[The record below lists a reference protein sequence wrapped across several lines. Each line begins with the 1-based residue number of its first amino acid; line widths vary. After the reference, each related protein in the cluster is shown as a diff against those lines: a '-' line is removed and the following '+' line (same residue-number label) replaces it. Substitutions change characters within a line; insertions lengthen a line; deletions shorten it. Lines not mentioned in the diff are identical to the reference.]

1 MNMNLG
7 INIYHDKDDKN
18 CEICNT
24 KATRYFQHIKTKKH
38 IYNREQIVNKNW
50 SLKYEDYIE
59 KVDNTIDNDV
69 NGILYKPLGD
79 VCKFICGKFN
89 TQDYDKLK
97 VNTDEGIDFYCGQ
110 YNSPIGKIKEKTFKK

>member
-38 IYNREQIVNKNW
+38 IYNREQIVNK
-50 SLKYEDYIE
+50 
-59 KVDNTIDNDV
+59 
-69 NGILYKPLGD
+69 IL
-79 VCKFICGKFN
+79 
-89 TQDYDKLK
+89 
-97 VNTDEGIDFYCGQ
+97 
-110 YNSPIGKIKEKTFKK
+110 IKELAEINIELELLKKQKNSIIKMYHTNE